1 MDDITVMHFPRKSP
15 EKWYQER
22 KHVMYT
28 FNRDDYN
35 ARTEWFRQARFG
47 MFLHWGLYSIPARGE
62 WVRSTEQMPEERYL
76 PFFREF
82 NPVDFD
88 PKAWARMAKDAGM
101 RYAVLTAKHHD
112 GFCLFDS
119 ALTDFKSTNT
129 PCKRDLVRE
138 FLDAFRE
145 AGLKVG
151 LYYSLLDWH
160 HPDYP
165 HFGDQHHPMRAHP
178 ECSNEGRDFDRYLT
192 YMHGQVR
199 ELCENYGKL
208 DLMWFDFS
216 YGDLR
221 GEAWKA
227 SQLVDMVRSLQPGIL
242 IDNRLE
248 ASGEGFGSLATV
260 SPTPYHGDF
269 VTPETMIP
277 PYPLMDARGE
287 PLVWESCITMNNHW
301 GYCATDRNY
310 KPAALLIKKLVEC
323 VSKGG
328 NMLLNVGPDARGN
341 FPEQSVK
348 ILEGIGKWMGRNQES
363 ICGCGPARLPKPEY
377 GRVTRKGNTLYFHMF
392 ENTLGPVP
400 LMGLKPNEVQSIRL
414 LADGH
419 EIPVSSNW
427 CHSDYPNV
435 VFADLGPSPILPDE
449 TDTVLAVTLKEI

>member
-1 MDDITVMHFPRKSP
+1 
-15 EKWYQER
+15 
-22 KHVMYT
+22 MYT